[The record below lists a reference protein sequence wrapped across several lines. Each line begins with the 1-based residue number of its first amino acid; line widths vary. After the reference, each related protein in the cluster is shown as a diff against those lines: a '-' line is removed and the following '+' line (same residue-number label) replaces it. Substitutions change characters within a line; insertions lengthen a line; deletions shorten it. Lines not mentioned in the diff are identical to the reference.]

1 MVNIEI
7 TGANRLAA
15 VTEEGALFGKPLESA
30 KAAAREIVDARVQT
44 VEAALPG
51 RVEAVVTE
59 KLPAAVQAATGS
71 EITRQI
77 DERVTPTIES
87 KVSSVIA
94 DKTAGIKT
102 EILSSVTTEID
113 SKVEAGKTA
122 AVTEAKSAI
131 PAVVDSAV
139 HEAISKIDIGEK
151 DFGFTG
157 RDIAATSYWHP
168 DFWNENTQKG
178 SEWRKLLNTGSSLGI
193 VVLDKASGEW
203 GDAVDENFLKQGML
217 AEAAGAKWCAF
228 YLSSRFGAMA
238 EEADAAYREEVRKNL
253 NVTMDKVERAT
264 FDRIVQQAKNIIS
277 WYKGPDKIR
286 KVAIFV
292 DEAVHGWSEGQKKV
306 VPWYKR
312 LYLRLKQELGED
324 VLIIIN
330 PGANTVPEMMEACDV
345 AITYE
350 SSASKYIDP
359 ETKFIHPDHYK
370 TMPAWRFWHVIHGVT
385 KDNIDAV
392 FATAEKFNI
401 GHLYATDQKFSVGT
415 GSEDEPEE
423 NPYDYAPSDWVIQDT
438 KSWVKGVLP
447 FEQRVSALE
456 TVRTVPAGGTYNLS
470 EGQSIGGFFLAGAV
484 THPTGVQW
492 QTPNSMAPSTG
503 LVILIRANDT
513 IYGYAPGMTSA
524 PVPQPAPPAPEAAA
538 LAAPA
543 NIRVAQVEGG
553 FTVSWDTVAGAT
565 SYEIS
570 VDGATP
576 VEATAPHKV
585 VAAAGKTGVLQL
597 RAKKGSTVSEWAQQ
611 RYMVAEVPASGKP
624 VKWVFTWAHAGW
636 AEAGKVLKNFFYTPK
651 LDSTQTGQ
659 ATAYERAVSSVD
671 GTALAEP
678 NNVRIGTQYL
688 ATNEGFMSKDG
699 DRLTLTYTGE
709 MPRIEDAP
717 AANSAWQYTLEVEKH
732 ALLTKPAAAG
742 EGRVYALAAG
752 FAYDERWVNQPNLGQ
767 TQQPVKADDK
777 GIEIRRE
784 DGIVIMS
791 VIRANGD
798 KDRIHWFAA
807 NGTIKPSTRLN
818 VHGWR
823 WGTLTGTE
831 FKAA

>member
-30 KAAAREIVDARVQT
+30 KAAAHEIVDARVQT

-59 KLPAAVQAATGS
+59 KLPAAVQAAAGS

-131 PAVVDSAV
+131 PAIVDSAV
-139 HEAISKIDIGEK
+139 HESISKIDIGEK

-312 LYLRLKQELGED
+312 LYLRLKKELGED

-484 THPTGVQW
+484 THPAGVQW
-492 QTPNSMAPSTG
+492 QTPNSAAPSTG

-524 PVPQPAPPAPEAAA
+524 PA
-538 LAAPA
+538 
-543 NIRVAQVEGG
+543 
-553 FTVSWDTVAGAT
+553 
-565 SYEIS
+565 
-570 VDGATP
+570 
-576 VEATAPHKV
+576 
-585 VAAAGKTGVLQL
+585 VAAAQTPAASVPSTGWRLMTEHWKIPGGYIYMRRDGNQVTILAANHFTGGSTIPKGKYLQL
-597 RAKKGSTVSEWAQQ
+597 AFPSGFRPDVPKGPYTAGTRVRATFAQTVLTGN
-611 RYMVAEVPASGKP
+611 SGEIIGGRNRMWIVWDTDETARNRKTD
-624 VKWVFTWAHAGW
+624 VSFNIQVD
-636 AEAGKVLKNFFYTPK
+636 AEAILEG
-651 LDSTQTGQ
+651 GQ
-659 ATAYERAVSSVD
+659 ITYI
-671 GTALAEP
+671 TAEP
-678 NNVRIGTQYL
+678 FPQELPGSPIQ
-688 ATNEGFMSKDG
+688 
-699 DRLTLTYTGE
+699 
-709 MPRIEDAP
+709 
-717 AANSAWQYTLEVEKH
+717 
-732 ALLTKPAAAG
+732 
-742 EGRVYALAAG
+742 
-752 FAYDERWVNQPNLGQ
+752 
-767 TQQPVKADDK
+767 
-777 GIEIRRE
+777 
-784 DGIVIMS
+784 
-791 VIRANGD
+791 
-798 KDRIHWFAA
+798 
-807 NGTIKPSTRLN
+807 
-818 VHGWR
+818 
-823 WGTLTGTE
+823 
-831 FKAA
+831 